1 MTRIAVV
8 IVTHNSE
15 CCLGRCLAGLS
26 EQQEEVE
33 CILVDAGSSQTA
45 YLDGLATR
53 PGTQLIRTTNI
64 GFAAAN
70 NLGYRAIPEETECVV
85 FLNPDAFLEPGTL
98 DRARAILAAHPRV
111 GCLSGLL
118 LGWDLE
124 ADRPSGRIDST
135 GIFRRW
141 YGRWY
146 DRGQGE
152 VFSGQYDRTEVVPAA
167 CGAFLFCRRS
177 ALDGTALDGGA
188 VFAPEFFLYKE
199 TSNSACA
206 CAEAAGPSSTTPA
219 STCTT
224 AAAGSAS
231 AAACRTHCGSRPRP
245 TRSAS
250 TAVTPR
256 PTSSGPWPSTCWYGG
271 RGYDRSDNR
280 HQAKGLGDHPH
291 PERSPLA
298 GRSAHPA
305 A

>member
-1 MTRIAVV
+1 MARIAVV

-26 EQQEEVE
+26 EQQEEVQ

-45 YLDGLATR
+45 YLDGLDTR

-98 DRARAILAAHPRV
+98 GRARAILAAHPRV

-152 VFSGQYDRTEVVPAA
+152 VFSGQYDRTEVVLPRLLTPEIKVTLLPRFVSFIDTPVVEVSVRYEDAA
-167 CGAFLFCRRS
+167 NQIRFNDSFLFTEPVDQVFRIPVRADS
-177 ALDGTALDGGA
+177 PTGYELQITYFNKDGTAFPQTPVRTDKKHFPLPKF
-188 VFAPEFFLYKE
+188 VPELAPQ
-199 TSNSACA
+199 
-206 CAEAAGPSSTTPA
+206 P
-219 STCTT
+219 
-224 AAAGSAS
+224 
-231 AAACRTHCGSRPRP
+231 
-245 TRSAS
+245 
-250 TAVTPR
+250 
-256 PTSSGPWPSTCWYGG
+256 
-271 RGYDRSDNR
+271 
-280 HQAKGLGDHPH
+280 
-291 PERSPLA
+291 
-298 GRSAHPA
+298 
-305 A
+305 